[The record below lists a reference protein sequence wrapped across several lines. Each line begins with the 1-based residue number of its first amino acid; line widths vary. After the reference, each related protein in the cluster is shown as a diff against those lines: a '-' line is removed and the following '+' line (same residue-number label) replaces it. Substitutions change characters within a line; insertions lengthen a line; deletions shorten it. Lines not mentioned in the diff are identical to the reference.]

1 MGIHKNGSCRAGK
14 ILTCGLSQVS
24 KGLVAVSTLAF
35 GMAEANAS
43 VFINNSQ
50 FSRGGT
56 ICSEILPGSPQ
67 FDTGGGTDCVA
78 PEWGPG
84 PSSAGNP
91 GGNIVMYPNVN
102 GSGAT
107 DSLSIGGYL
116 DVWKTATFFD
126 GVNLQGTR
134 ISMLGAGT
142 DDQDAVNVSQ
152 FKGGLA
158 ALGGGAGVAADGTV
172 IAPTYTLGGGT
183 FNDVG
188 SALSNLDGR
197 ITSMGQQGGGGAAEN
212 AYFHADGKQDGSD
225 AAVVAAGTLGVA
237 AGAGAQ
243 AQASN
248 SVAIGANAQAKA
260 SDSAA
265 LGANAQATA
274 QGSVAIGTNSVA
286 DRANSVSVGAA
297 GAERQITNVAAATQ
311 DTDAVNLG
319 QLRDYASEAGRR
331 AVSQAN
337 SYTDQRVDA
346 LSREAHAGTAAAMA
360 MAGLPQ
366 STVPGKSMIAL
377 GGATYRG
384 QSGLAIGASL
394 MSAGGRWVYKLT
406 GSTARSTYGAS
417 VAAGFHW

>member
-1 MGIHKNGSCRAGK
+1 MANHKSGSCRVGS
-14 ILTCGLSQVS
+14 ILTSGLSQVS

-35 GMAEANAS
+35 GMGEANAVVVIS
-43 VFINNSQ
+43 NDQYSK
-50 FSRGGT
+50 GGT
-56 ICSEILPGSPQ
+56 VCSTLEPGLTSI
-67 FDTGGGTDCVA
+67 DAAGGNDCIV
-78 PEWGPG
+78 PEAGPG
-84 PSSAGNP
+84 PSGAGNP
-91 GGNIVMYPNVN
+91 GANIVMYLNKQSNV
-102 GSGAT
+102 GV

-116 DVWKTATFFD
+116 DVWKTATFFE
-126 GVNLQGTR
+126 GVNMQGTR
-134 ISMLGAGT
+134 VSMLGAGIA
-142 DDQDAVNVSQ
+142 DQDAVNVGQ

-158 ALGGGAGVAADGTV
+158 ALGGGAGVAADGSV

-274 QGSVAIGTNSVA
+274 QGSVALGTNSVA

-366 STVPGKSMIAL
+366 STIPGKSMIAL

>member
-1 MGIHKNGSCRAGK
+1 MRSHKNGSCGSGH
-14 ILTCGLSQVS
+14 ILISGLSRVS

-35 GMAEANAS
+35 GMAESNAS
-43 VFINNSQ
+43 VVIDNYQ
-50 FSRGGT
+50 FSGGGT
-56 ICSEILPGSPQ
+56 ICSKIEPGQ
-67 FDTGGGTDCVA
+67 VAMGADGGSGCVA

-91 GGNIVMYPNVN
+91 GQNIVMYPNININ
-102 GSGAT
+102 GEV

-116 DVWKTATFFD
+116 DVWKAATFFD
-126 GVNLQGTR
+126 GVNMQGTR

-142 DDQDAVNVSQ
+142 GDQDAVNVSQ
-152 FKGGLA
+152 LKGGLA
-158 ALGGGAGVAADGTV
+158 ALGGGAGVAADGSV
-172 IAPTYTLGGGT
+172 IAPSYTLGGGT

-197 ITSMGQQGGGGAAEN
+197 ITSMGQQGGGGASEN
-212 AYFHADGKQDGSD
+212 AYFHADGKLDGSD

-237 AGAGAQ
+237 AGANAQ
-243 AQASN
+243 AQATN
-248 SVAIGANAQAKA
+248 SVAIGANAQAMA

-286 DRANSVSVGAA
+286 DRANTVSVGAA

-319 QLRDYASEAGRR
+319 QLRDYASEAGRQ

-366 STVPGKSMIAL
+366 ATIPGKSMIAL

-384 QSGLAIGASL
+384 QSGLAIGASV
-394 MSAGGRWVYKLT
+394 MSPGGRWVYKLT
-406 GSTARSTYGAS
+406 GSTARNTYGAS
-417 VAAGFHW
+417 LAAGFHW

>member
-1 MGIHKNGSCRAGK
+1 MANHKSGSCRVGS
-14 ILTCGLSQVS
+14 ILTSGLSQVS

-35 GMAEANAS
+35 GMGEANAVVVIS
-43 VFINNSQ
+43 NDQYSK
-50 FSRGGT
+50 GGT
-56 ICSEILPGSPQ
+56 VCSTLEPGLTSI
-67 FDTGGGTDCVA
+67 DAAGGNDCIV
-78 PEWGPG
+78 PEAGPG
-84 PSSAGNP
+84 PSGAGNP
-91 GGNIVMYPNVN
+91 GANIVMYLNKQSNV
-102 GSGAT
+102 GV

-116 DVWKTATFFD
+116 DVWKTATFFE
-126 GVNLQGTR
+126 GVNMQGTR
-134 ISMLGAGT
+134 VSMLGAGIA
-142 DDQDAVNVSQ
+142 DQDAVNVGQ

-158 ALGGGAGVAADGTV
+158 ALGGGAGVAADGSV

-274 QGSVAIGTNSVA
+274 QGSVALGTNSVA

>member
-1 MGIHKNGSCRAGK
+1 MGIHKNGSCRAGQ

-35 GMAEANAS
+35 GMGEANAS

-50 FSRGGT
+50 FSNGGT
-56 ICSEILPGSPQ
+56 VCSEVVPGTPQ
-67 FDTGGGTDCVA
+67 FDTGGGTGCAA
-78 PEWGPG
+78 PELGPG
-84 PSSAGNP
+84 PSGAGNP
-91 GGNIVMYPNVN
+91 GTNIVMYPNAKTNN
-102 GSGAT
+102 GV
-107 DSLSIGGYL
+107 DSLSVGGYL
-116 DVWKTATFFD
+116 DVWKSATFFD
-126 GVNLQGTR
+126 GVNMQGTKV
-134 ISMLGAGT
+134 SMLGAGIA
-142 DDQDAVNVSQ
+142 DQDAVNVGQ
-152 FKGGLA
+152 LKGGLA
-158 ALGGGAGVAADGTV
+158 ALGGGAGVAADGSV

-366 STVPGKSMIAL
+366 STIPGKSMIAL

>member
-1 MGIHKNGSCRAGK
+1 M
-14 ILTCGLSQVS
+14 SQVS

-35 GMAEANAS
+35 GMGEANAVVVIS
-43 VFINNSQ
+43 NDQYSK
-50 FSRGGT
+50 GGT
-56 ICSEILPGSPQ
+56 VCSTLEPGLTSI
-67 FDTGGGTDCVA
+67 DAAGGNDCIV
-78 PEWGPG
+78 PEAGPG
-84 PSSAGNP
+84 PSGAGNP
-91 GGNIVMYPNVN
+91 GANIVMYLNKQSNV
-102 GSGAT
+102 GV

-116 DVWKTATFFD
+116 DVWKTATFFE
-126 GVNLQGTR
+126 GVNMQGTR
-134 ISMLGAGT
+134 VSMLGAGIA
-142 DDQDAVNVSQ
+142 DQDAVNVGQ

-158 ALGGGAGVAADGTV
+158 ALGGGAGVAADGSV

-274 QGSVAIGTNSVA
+274 QGSVALGTNSVA